1 VGRVEVVA
9 GMLVVGMGGDVV
21 VGSRDRVVE
30 VGGGEVV
37 VVGTAANSWPVEQAP
52 RTRRNTRRGR
62 RIEPRLCICSPCV
75 SHITKNDRRTIFGWA
90 MYDWANSAY
99 ITTFAAIVAAFFTAV
114 IVPDD
119 GYNGL
124 SGETL
129 WSAVISIGAFVL
141 FLVMPVLGAIADYSY
156 AKKRFLRFFA
166 WFGALVTI
174 AMPLVPSGSVPLFL
188 LVVVL
193 SQIGFVAANVF
204 YDGFLP
210 DISTDDTID
219 RVSSKGYALGYVGGG
234 LYVLLALVLI
244 LLSGDGGMTG
254 LSEETASRIGIAGAG
269 LWWLGFATFSLRR
282 LPEEAAS
289 VDLPEEYRGEA
300 TWVGLARLGF
310 ARTVATARKLF
321 GFKHLMLFVLAFLF
335 YNDAVQTVIAVT
347 GAYAEE
353 TLGLG
358 TTEIIIVFLIV
369 QFVAF
374 FGALMFGAIAGR
386 IGAKGAIMASL
397 VVWVLVAGAAYFLPE
412 GEALPLY
419 GLAVV
424 VGFVLGGVQA
434 LSRSL
439 YGTMIPEEA
448 SAEFYGFFSV
458 FSKFSAIW
466 GPLVFAVVSNAT
478 GSGRPAIL
486 SVVAFFVIGLVLLAT
501 VNVAEAKA
509 SRERWSFEN
518 A

>member
-1 VGRVEVVA
+1 
-9 GMLVVGMGGDVV
+9 
-21 VGSRDRVVE
+21 
-30 VGGGEVV
+30 
-37 VVGTAANSWPVEQAP
+37 
-52 RTRRNTRRGR
+52 
-62 RIEPRLCICSPCV
+62 
-75 SHITKNDRRTIFGWA
+75 
-90 MYDWANSAY
+90 
-99 ITTFAAIVAAFFTAV
+99 
-114 IVPDD
+114 
-119 GYNGL
+119 
-124 SGETL
+124 
-129 WSAVISIGAFVL
+129 
-141 FLVMPVLGAIADYSY
+141 MPVLGAVADYAS
-156 AKKRFLRFFA
+156 AKKSFLRFFA
-166 WFGALVTI
+166 FFGA
-174 AMPLVPSGSVPLFL
+174 AMTVGLPFVPDGAVPLFL
-188 LVVVL
+188 IVVIL
-193 SQIGFVAANVF
+193 GQIGFVAANVF

-219 RVSSKGYALGYVGGG
+219 QVSSKGYAYGYIGGG
-234 LYVLLALVLI
+234 LYVLLALALI

-269 LWWLGFATFSLRR
+269 LWWVGFSVFSLRR
-282 LPEEAAS
+282 LPDEVIADE
-289 VDLPEEYRGEA
+289 LPEGYGSGPK
-300 TWVGLARLGF
+300 WVGLTRLGF
-310 ARTVATARKLF
+310 TRTIQTGRKLL
-321 GFKHLMLFVLAFLF
+321 GFKQLMLFVLAFLF

-374 FGALMFGAIAGR
+374 FGALLFGALARPLGTKRAIILSLLIWIA
-386 IGAKGAIMASL
+386 IAA
-397 VVWVLVAGAAYFLPE
+397 AAYFLPE

-419 GLAVV
+419 ALGVV
-424 VGFVLGGVQA
+424 TGFVLGGSQA

-439 YGTMIPEEA
+439 YGSMIPEEA

-466 GPLVFAVVSNAT
+466 GPLVFALVSNAT

-486 SVVAFFVIGLVLLAT
+486 SVVAFFALGLILLA
-501 VNVAEAKA
+501 VVDVDAARA

>member
-1 VGRVEVVA
+1 
-9 GMLVVGMGGDVV
+9 M
-21 VGSRDRVVE
+21 
-30 VGGGEVV
+30 
-37 VVGTAANSWPVEQAP
+37 
-52 RTRRNTRRGR
+52 
-62 RIEPRLCICSPCV
+62 
-75 SHITKNDRRTIFGWA
+75 SHIPKNDPRTIFGWA

-114 IVPDD
+114 IVPDG
-119 GYNGL
+119 GYGGF
-124 SGETL
+124 SGQTL
-129 WSAVISIGAFVL
+129 WSAIISIGAIVL
-141 FLVMPVLGAIADYSY
+141 FLAMPVLGAVADYTS

-166 WFGALVTI
+166 WFGALMTVTL
-174 AMPLVPSGSVPLFL
+174 PLIPSGAVPFFL
-188 LVVVL
+188 VLVVL
-193 SQIGFVAANVF
+193 TQIGFVAANVF

-219 RVSSKGYALGYVGGG
+219 RVSSKGYSLGYLGGG
-234 LYVLLALVLI
+234 IYVLLALVLI
-244 LLSGDGGMTG
+244 LLSGDGGLTG

-269 LWWLGFATFSLRR
+269 LWWLGFATFALRR
-282 LPEEAAS
+282 LPDETIPDDVPDEFRS
-289 VDLPEEYRGEA
+289 RSR
-300 TWVGLARLGF
+300 WIGLTRLGF
-310 ARTVATARKLF
+310 SRTVGTARKLL
-321 GFKHLMLFVLAFLF
+321 GFKQLMLFVLAYLF

-358 TTEIIIVFLIV
+358 TTEIIIVFLIT

-374 FGALMFGAIAGR
+374 FGALAFGALAGR
-386 IGAKGAIMASL
+386 IGTKGAILSSI
-397 VVWVLVAGAAYFLPE
+397 VVWALIAGAAYFLPE

-419 GLAVV
+419 GLAVI

-466 GPLVFAVVSNAT
+466 GPLVFALVSNAS

-486 SVVAFFVIGLVLLAT
+486 SVVGFFVLGFVLLT
-501 VNVAEAKA
+501 RVNVEEGRA
-509 SRERWSFEN
+509 SRERWTFEN

>member
-1 VGRVEVVA
+1 
-9 GMLVVGMGGDVV
+9 M
-21 VGSRDRVVE
+21 
-30 VGGGEVV
+30 
-37 VVGTAANSWPVEQAP
+37 
-52 RTRRNTRRGR
+52 
-62 RIEPRLCICSPCV
+62 
-75 SHITKNDRRTIFGWA
+75 SHIPKNDARTIFGWA

-114 IVPDD
+114 IVPD
-119 GYNGL
+119 GGFNGL
-124 SGETL
+124 SGQTL
-129 WSAVISIGAFVL
+129 WSAIISIGAIVL
-141 FLVMPVLGAIADYSY
+141 FLGMPVLGAVADYTS
-156 AKKRFLRFFA
+156 AKKKFLRFFA
-166 WFGALVTI
+166 WFGALTTVALPFI
-174 AMPLVPSGSVPLFL
+174 PSGSVIFFLF
-188 LVVVL
+188 VVVMT
-193 SQIGFVAANVF
+193 QIGFVAANVF

-219 RVSSKGYALGYVGGG
+219 QVSSKGYSFGYLGGG

-254 LSEETASRIGIAGAG
+254 LSEETASRIGIGGAG
-269 LWWLGFATFSLRR
+269 VWWLLFATYALRR
-282 LPEEAAS
+282 LPDEIIPDE
-289 VDLPEEYRGEA
+289 LPAEFAGSSQ
-300 TWVGLARLGF
+300 WVGLARLGF
-310 ARTVATARKLF
+310 SRTFETARKLV
-321 GFKHLMLFVLAFLF
+321 GFKQLMLFVLAYLF

-358 TTEIIIVFLIV
+358 TTEIIIVFLIT

-374 FGALMFGAIAGR
+374 FGALGFGALAGR
-386 IGAKGAIMASL
+386 IGAKSAILTSL
-397 VVWVLVAGAAYFLPE
+397 VVWAATAGSAYFLPE
-412 GEALPLY
+412 GDPVPLY

-466 GPLVFAVVSNAT
+466 GPLVFALVTNAT

-486 SVVAFFVIGLVLLAT
+486 SVVGFFALGFILLT
-501 VNVAEAKA
+501 RVDVAEARA
-509 SRERWSFEN
+509 SRERWVFEN